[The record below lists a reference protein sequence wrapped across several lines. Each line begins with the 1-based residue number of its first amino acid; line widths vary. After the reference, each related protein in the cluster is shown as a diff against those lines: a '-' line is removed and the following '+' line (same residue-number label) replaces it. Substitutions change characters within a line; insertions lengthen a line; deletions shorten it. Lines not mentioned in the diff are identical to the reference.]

1 MTQTH
6 YILKD
11 KNGKIVKMTDS
22 FPLARQG
29 GYEQTKTTQ
38 DIVRCSG
45 ELYLNGENPKP
56 DILEKARILRSQRND
71 LLAQSDWT
79 QLPDTPL
86 SSAERT
92 AWAEYRQALRNLPE
106 QSGFPNEVSF
116 PEKIAL

>member
-11 KNGKIVKMTDS
+11 ENDKIVKMTDS

-71 LLAQSDWT
+71 LYIIAFLSTKKQSKSMSWIIR
-79 QLPDTPL
+79 
-86 SSAERT
+86 SSSTGTSR
-92 AWAEYRQALRNLPE
+92 LRGENPCVRVNLKLTGAK
-106 QSGFPNEVSF
+106 SCF
-116 PEKIAL
+116 